1 MLKAFPRNLLG
12 PKITYKCIWRETVKR
27 MKGQST
33 SYIWVPM
40 GYTSMR
46 TRLRGHD
53 VWDTVDGYEATH
65 HLLNSEGGSHEQ
77 CAWQVGKRKR
87 EREETK
93 RNTSRIRYTPSLSL
107 TFPFSYFPCLFA
119 RLH

>member
-1 MLKAFPRNLLG
+1 
-12 PKITYKCIWRETVKR
+12 

-40 GYTSMR
+40 GYTPMR
-46 TRLRGHD
+46 ARLRGHD

-87 EREETK
+87 DERRETK
-93 RNTSRIRYTPSLSL
+93 RNTNRIRYIPPLSL
-107 TFPFSYFPCLFA
+107 RSLFLILPVCLPDCISHRGALLAILIIFLSGLID
-119 RLH
+119 RVEVN